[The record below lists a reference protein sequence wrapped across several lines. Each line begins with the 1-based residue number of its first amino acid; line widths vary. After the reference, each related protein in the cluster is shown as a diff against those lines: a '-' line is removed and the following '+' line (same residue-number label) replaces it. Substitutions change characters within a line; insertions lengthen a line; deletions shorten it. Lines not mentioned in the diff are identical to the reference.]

1 MNLAVA
7 QCLHRSDLCSLFF
20 DHSRH
25 GRKTDQRSDQE
36 KDHRE
41 NLTDIF
47 DTVCIVSIVRILR
60 KSVTVCDDP
69 LRFFQIVQFV
79 LCIVYFLLAVF
90 DFILRVLF
98 AVFIIFLSV
107 CQLLACIL

>member
-36 KDHRE
+36 KDHRK
-41 NLTDIF
+41 NLTNIF
-47 DTVCIVSIVRILR
+47 DSICIISII
-60 KSVTVCDDP
+60 
-69 LRFFQIVQFV
+69 
-79 LCIVYFLLAVF
+79 
-90 DFILRVLF
+90 
-98 AVFIIFLSV
+98 
-107 CQLLACIL
+107 